1 MQRLSNALK
10 QNLNE
15 PETQIQ
21 LQKTVTV
28 KRREKLQDTNKQWNQ
43 IVLQGYK
50 RMAQDEEFRKQIDKN
65 LS

>member
-28 KRREKLQDTNKQWNQ
+28 KRQEELLAQEERWNQ
-43 IVLQGYK
+43 NVLQNIK
-50 RMAQDEEFRKQIDKN
+50 RMAQDEEFRKQIAKN